1 MVSVGTNEKAVESM
15 LIDLG
20 VILIQEVNEIG
31 EQTKIYLNGKL
42 LGVHPNVKPLIEQIR
57 FKRRKGE
64 IDNNVNCSYYPQ
76 SNEAQLNSDAG
87 RARRPLFVV
96 HNGKLLMD
104 DSYLDKLKK
113 REYTWNDLV
122 NLGLIEYFDSEEEEN
137 AYIAIS
143 PEQIT
148 KEHTHCEIS
157 PAAIL
162 GITASLIPF
171 PEHNQSPR
179 NTYEASMAKQA
190 LGIYASNFHLRLD
203 TRGHILHYPQSPLVQ
218 TRAMEIIGFDKRP
231 AGQNFVVGIMSFH
244 GFNIEDALI
253 INKCSIERGL
263 GRSTFFR
270 TYEAEE
276 RKYPGGVMDKFETPA
291 SNTLGVQQSESYSQL
306 GEDGIIDPERE
317 VEPNDVLIGRTS
329 PPKYTKSY
337 EKI

>member
-1 MVSVGTNEKAVESM
+1 
-15 LIDLG
+15 
-20 VILIQEVNEIG
+20 
-31 EQTKIYLNGKL
+31 
-42 LGVHPNVKPLIEQIR
+42 
-57 FKRRKGE
+57 
-64 IDNNVNCSYYPQ
+64 
-76 SNEAQLNSDAG
+76 
-87 RARRPLFVV
+87 
-96 HNGKLLMD
+96 
-104 DSYLDKLKK
+104 
-113 REYTWNDLV
+113 
-122 NLGLIEYFDSEEEEN
+122 
-137 AYIAIS
+137 
-143 PEQIT
+143 
-148 KEHTHCEIS
+148 
-157 PAAIL
+157 
-162 GITASLIPF
+162 
-171 PEHNQSPR
+171 
-179 NTYEASMAKQA
+179 MAKQA

-231 AGQNFVVGIMSFH
+231 AGQHFVVGFMSFH

-291 SNTLGVQQSESYSQL
+291 SNMLGVQQSESYSQL

-337 EKI
+337 ERYDDESANVRRDTSIKMRPSEQGIVDTVILTENVDGNKLVKIKVRDLRVPELETNSHPARMRDFGNDLSNKKTYCSRRRFSPRLSY

>member
-1 MVSVGTNEKAVESM
+1 
-15 LIDLG
+15 
-20 VILIQEVNEIG
+20 
-31 EQTKIYLNGKL
+31 
-42 LGVHPNVKPLIEQIR
+42 
-57 FKRRKGE
+57 
-64 IDNNVNCSYYPQ
+64 
-76 SNEAQLNSDAG
+76 
-87 RARRPLFVV
+87 
-96 HNGKLLMD
+96 MD
-104 DSYLDKLKK
+104 DSYLDKLK
-113 REYTWNDLV
+113 RENTHGTTL
-122 NLGLIEYFDSEEEEN
+122 LIWGPHRIFDSEEEERL
-137 AYIAIS
+137 YCP

-276 RKYPGGVMDKFETPA
+276 RKYPACHDKFETPA
-291 SNTLGVQQSESYSQL
+291 SNMLRPTKEPHSQL
-306 GEDGIIDPERE
+306 GEDGIIDPEQK
-317 VEPNDVLIGRTS
+317 EPNDS
-329 PPKYTKSY
+329 
-337 EKI
+337 